1 MLMEP
6 LLRWNDNDKKNSG
19 YRYPASPAPFFLV
32 VCLPF
37 SRAIV
42 YRHSSTY
49 NNETETSMRLTK
61 RFGLLAAAA
70 AFTASTAAVAAPT
83 FINILTGGT
92 SGVYYPIGV
101 ALSQQYNKI
110 DGAKTSVQATK
121 ASVENLN
128 LLQAGR
134 GELAF
139 SLGDS
144 VDDAWN
150 GVEDAGFKAPLKR
163 LRAIAAT
170 YPNYIHIVASKESGI
185 KTLEDLK
192 GKRISV
198 GAPKSGTE
206 LNARAIFKAAGLTY
220 EDMGRVEFM
229 PYAESVELIKNR
241 QLDATLQSSGLGM
254 AAIRDLAAMVPI
266 TFVAVPEDVVTKIG
280 SAAYQ
285 SKVIPAGTYDGQDAD
300 VPTAAITNIL
310 VSHEKVSDDVAYQM
324 TKLIFENLDRLSSAH
339 SAAKD
344 IKLET
349 ATEGLPIPLHPGAE
363 RYYKEA
369 GVLK

>member
-1 MLMEP
+1 MLACQTPEHRSSRRRWPLARLMLIEP

-70 AFTASTAAVAAPT
+70 AFTASTAAVAAPSI
-83 FINILTGGT
+83 INILTGGT

-110 DGAKTSVQATK
+110 EGAKTSAQATN
-121 ASVENLN
+121 ASVQSLN
-128 LLQAGR
+128 LPHARR
-134 GELAF
+134 GELAL

-144 VDDAWN
+144 ADDASN

-170 YPNYIHIVASKESGI
+170 YPTYLHIVASKESGI
-185 KTLEDLK
+185 KTPEH
-192 GKRISV
+192 
-198 GAPKSGTE
+198 
-206 LNARAIFKAAGLTY
+206 LT
-220 EDMGRVEFM
+220 G
-229 PYAESVELIKNR
+229 
-241 QLDATLQSSGLGM
+241 
-254 AAIRDLAAMVPI
+254 
-266 TFVAVPEDVVTKIG
+266 
-280 SAAYQ
+280 
-285 SKVIPAGTYDGQDAD
+285 
-300 VPTAAITNIL
+300 
-310 VSHEKVSDDVAYQM
+310 
-324 TKLIFENLDRLSSAH
+324 
-339 SAAKD
+339 
-344 IKLET
+344 
-349 ATEGLPIPLHPGAE
+349 
-363 RYYKEA
+363 
-369 GVLK
+369 